1 MKGDY
6 KNMNTPSIYSGTPT
20 ISVVDN
26 RNLQIRDLRYN
37 RLEKRDLV
45 DEYITR
51 NTYTLL
57 GNLESS
63 IDPRLFSQYQDD
75 NSTSPNINS
84 FPSLRGEELRTES
97 VDAGRKVNL
106 FNAEGKSIWFM
117 DPNNIE
123 TSSDYDLVGRPI
135 AVFEKQEDEEIPQ
148 CKDRFIYGE
157 DERNALANNLRGQ
170 LVRHYDTAGRIQTEN
185 FSLTGMPLNQSRQLL
200 KNMNQSSNW
209 IIDDENTWTNL
220 LDAETYSTNWQ
231 YDVQGR
237 KVAQIDAKGNLQTV
251 TYNILGQPK
260 AVNLTLQDQS
270 EQSIANRIEYNAAGQ
285 VQRTEAGNGILTEY
299 TYEESTQ
306 RLMRKKDSR
315 ELSSEKIE
323 VLQDYRYEY
332 DPVGNILSISNDSD
346 LVRFFRNQ
354 AVLPKRQYTYDA
366 LYQLVS
372 NSGRES
378 DALRQH
384 QSFSSLITPIP
395 LDDSK
400 YVNYFEK
407 YHYDR
412 AGNLI
417 KLNHK
422 GASQYTTDIYI
433 DDTSNKG
440 VWRQKDEIPDISSSF
455 DRAGNQK
462 VLRTGIPLDWD
473 SRNQLSCVNMV
484 LRENEDNDWESYIY
498 DSTGIRIVKW
508 NNRKT
513 KNTTQT
519 DTTVYLPGL
528 ELRTRQ
534 TGEKFTE
541 LLHVVTVDTEIA
553 QVRVLHWE
561 DGTQPNEVSNDQYR
575 YSINDHLGSSM
586 LELDI
591 QGQIISK
598 EEFYPYGG
606 TAVWTARTKVE
617 ANYKTIRYSG
627 KELDATG
634 LYYYGYRYYMPW
646 LGRWLNPDP
655 AGTVDGMNLYR
666 MVGNNPINSID
677 KMGLLPEKP
686 NIFTLSSQEV
696 TEIKTKTDLSN
707 MKINLSSIK
716 MGNTDAKWNDIRENF
731 DDIETNL
738 VKIAIHYEREYK
750 DKYSKNNLGPAVAV
764 AYNLNSKKYHVGFNH
779 VDGKLPEKKDSRI
792 AERVPDQMSKGVSK
806 LYKDWTKGAGSHAE
820 VYAIN
825 SALLDK
831 GKTDYKD
838 TNPED
843 LILYVNRVN
852 QGKTKPAEIRPFITC
867 TDCAYTLV
875 GPEVLGDLLGGI
887 ASVINQD
894 SVLGLLTLEFPEDKI
909 MEGLKIKTISNI
921 KKYWVPN
928 SSGQMVA

>member
-306 RLMRKKDSR
+306 RLMRKK
-315 ELSSEKIE
+315 IH
-323 VLQDYRYEY
+323 
-332 DPVGNILSISNDSD
+332 
-346 LVRFFRNQ
+346 
-354 AVLPKRQYTYDA
+354 
-366 LYQLVS
+366 VS
-372 NSGRES
+372 YL
-378 DALRQH
+378 LR
-384 QSFSSLITPIP
+384 
-395 LDDSK
+395 
-400 YVNYFEK
+400 
-407 YHYDR
+407 R
-412 AGNLI
+412 
-417 KLNHK
+417 
-422 GASQYTTDIYI
+422 
-433 DDTSNKG
+433 
-440 VWRQKDEIPDISSSF
+440 
-455 DRAGNQK
+455 
-462 VLRTGIPLDWD
+462 
-473 SRNQLSCVNMV
+473 
-484 LRENEDNDWESYIY
+484 
-498 DSTGIRIVKW
+498 
-508 NNRKT
+508 
-513 KNTTQT
+513 
-519 DTTVYLPGL
+519 
-528 ELRTRQ
+528 
-534 TGEKFTE
+534 
-541 LLHVVTVDTEIA
+541 
-553 QVRVLHWE
+553 
-561 DGTQPNEVSNDQYR
+561 
-575 YSINDHLGSSM
+575 
-586 LELDI
+586 
-591 QGQIISK
+591 
-598 EEFYPYGG
+598 
-606 TAVWTARTKVE
+606 
-617 ANYKTIRYSG
+617 
-627 KELDATG
+627 
-634 LYYYGYRYYMPW
+634 
-646 LGRWLNPDP
+646 
-655 AGTVDGMNLYR
+655 
-666 MVGNNPINSID
+666 
-677 KMGLLPEKP
+677 
-686 NIFTLSSQEV
+686 
-696 TEIKTKTDLSN
+696 
-707 MKINLSSIK
+707 
-716 MGNTDAKWNDIRENF
+716 
-731 DDIETNL
+731 
-738 VKIAIHYEREYK
+738 
-750 DKYSKNNLGPAVAV
+750 
-764 AYNLNSKKYHVGFNH
+764 
-779 VDGKLPEKKDSRI
+779 
-792 AERVPDQMSKGVSK
+792 
-806 LYKDWTKGAGSHAE
+806 
-820 VYAIN
+820 
-825 SALLDK
+825 
-831 GKTDYKD
+831 
-838 TNPED
+838 
-843 LILYVNRVN
+843 
-852 QGKTKPAEIRPFITC
+852 
-867 TDCAYTLV
+867 
-875 GPEVLGDLLGGI
+875 
-887 ASVINQD
+887 
-894 SVLGLLTLEFPEDKI
+894 
-909 MEGLKIKTISNI
+909 
-921 KKYWVPN
+921 
-928 SSGQMVA
+928 